1 MNTDNTTE
9 SLVDS
14 EFDLTTDGADEEIIE
29 RPWLRPGKWYVVHS
43 QSGYL
48 VTSSCAASSTTSHGF
63 VFVKPQVSPASS
75 GKTSVVSAQHHCR
88 RKKFSTSLHQK
99 KKAKCSPSAKHQRWS
114 TTLAKQCA

>member
-43 QSGYL
+43 QSGYE
-48 VTSSCAASSTTSHGF
+48 
-63 VFVKPQVSPASS
+63 
-75 GKTSVVSAQHHCR
+75 
-88 RKKFSTSLHQK
+88 
-99 KKAKCSPSAKHQRWS
+99 KKAEQAMQARVQTMH
-114 TTLAKQCA
+114 L